1 MIRKIPTALES
12 STRADAAAR
21 RARGRQAENTKKRG
35 WGEREWW
42 RDLGCLF
49 LLIV

>member
-21 RARGRQAENTKKRG
+21 RARGRQAENTKKKGVGR
-35 WGEREWW
+35 ERES
-42 RDLGCLF
+42 GGET
-49 LLIV
+49 